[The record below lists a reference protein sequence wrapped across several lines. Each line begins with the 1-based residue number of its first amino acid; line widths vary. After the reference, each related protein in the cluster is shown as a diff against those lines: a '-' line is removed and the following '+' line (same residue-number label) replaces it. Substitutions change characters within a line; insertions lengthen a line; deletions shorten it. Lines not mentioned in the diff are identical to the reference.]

1 MTRHRVLFFGLLIWA
16 LAMIVPDFVRAVRP
30 LGSFGFYADSNG
42 LIYDVAGPFES
53 KTQSPAWKAGV
64 RAGDHLDF
72 SRMRCI
78 PYDAYVC
85 ASTIA
90 AVGGNEYVLPGRQT
104 TIDLLPTAT
113 GDARDVTLIAEPRP
127 TNWFARLVLILDQ
140 IAGIAVILAAGWLVW
155 TRPSRMTWGFF
166 LYVIWYNPGQ
176 AYEFYAQLQRWPLLL
191 LAQNVLGSISQ
202 AAGYAGLLVFV
213 MRAPTGAI
221 QPPWE
226 RFERALPPLAAVVA
240 VVLMAAY
247 GNAFGFHTELLMRAT
262 ILFGI
267 IVSIAA
273 VAILLK
279 RRSSLSP
286 KDNQRLRWVMWGCLI
301 GLPAFV
307 IADLNE
313 YTTLFAN
320 WDGFV
325 LPEDVVGL
333 LYLVNGIL
341 CLFVVE
347 AIRRQRVVNVA
358 IPLRRVT
365 VLALMTSL
373 PALLLHQQAEHLHKF
388 VDLPGWS
395 WLVIGALVLFVI
407 SRLHEWSVELADSF
421 FNRVLDKT
429 EKEITGAIF
438 RAKTAEEIDR
448 LLSDDVARA
457 LKLASAATFRGT
469 ESGFHRFEASV
480 GWHDKA
486 VRDLRPGGGAMKNL
500 LKGETSSFEKAAAEE
515 AGFPAELD
523 LPILAVP
530 AANRVHTYAVMLYGP
545 HEAGTDIDSNERN
558 MLVNLGRH
566 AADAY
571 ARAET
576 EKLRKTIAE
585 LRAQPDLSRGMA

>member
-1 MTRHRVLFFGLLIWA
+1 MTRHRLLFLGLLIWA
-16 LAMIVPDFVRAVRP
+16 LAMIVPDFARVVRP
-30 LGSFGFYADSNG
+30 LGSFGFYADSDG
-42 LIYDVAGPFES
+42 FIYDVAGPFES
-53 KTQSPAWKAGV
+53 EAQSPAWKAGV

-72 SRMRCI
+72 SRMRCV

-104 TIDLLPTAT
+104 TINLLPTET
-113 GDARDVTLIAEPRP
+113 QGARDLTLIAEPRP

-166 LYVIWYNPGQ
+166 LYVIWFNPGQ
-176 AYEFYAQLQRWPLLL
+176 AYEFYAQLQRWPLVL
-191 LAQNVLGSISQ
+191 LAQNALGSISQ

-213 MRAPTGAI
+213 MRAPTGEI
-221 QPPWE
+221 QPHWV
-226 RFERALPPLAAVVA
+226 RFEKAILALTPVVA

-247 GNAFGFHTELLMRAT
+247 GSSFGFHTELLMRAT

-267 IVSIAA
+267 IVSVAA

-279 RRSSLSP
+279 RRRSLSP

-313 YTTLFAN
+313 YTTLLTSWSGLAM
-320 WDGFV
+320 
-325 LPEDVVGL
+325 PEDVVGL
-333 LYLVNGIL
+333 IYLVNGIL

-373 PALLLHQQAEHLHKF
+373 PALLLHQQAEHLHEL
-388 VDLPGWS
+388 VELPSWS
-395 WLVIGALVLFVI
+395 WLVIGAFVLFAI
-407 SRLHEWSVELADSF
+407 GRLHEWSVEVADSY
-421 FNRVLDKT
+421 FNRGLDKT
-429 EKEITGAIF
+429 EQEIAGAIL
-438 RAKTAEEIDR
+438 RARTAGEIDR
-448 LLSDDVARA
+448 LLSDGVARA
-457 LKLASAATFRGT
+457 LKLSSAATFRET
-469 ESGFHRFEASV
+469 ESGFHRFDVSA
-480 GWHDKA
+480 GWDDKA
-486 VRDLRPGGGAMKNL
+486 VRDLSLGAGEMENL
-500 LKGETSSFEKAAAEE
+500 RKGEMSSLDAEAVKD
-515 AGFPAELD
+515 AGFPAGLD

-530 AANRVHTYAVMLYGP
+530 AANRVNSYAVALYGP
-545 HEAGTDIDSNERN
+545 HEAGTAIDSNERE
-558 MLVNLGRH
+558 MLVKLGQH

-571 ARAET
+571 ARAEN

-585 LRAQPDLSRGMA
+585 LRSQPDFRHGIA